1 MKLLICL
8 FVLQVQVPGG
18 CVLHDCGDLSG
29 IRSHTHGEKQNK
41 VVWDVWIFVS
51 KYVQYEL
58 WYGAHLLLQKN

>member
-41 VVWDVWIFVS
+41 VVWDV
-51 KYVQYEL
+51 
-58 WYGAHLLLQKN
+58 